1 MLYHNLLP
9 VVLSRVERLA
19 STDAKYSE
27 RCRLENYWFM
37 GEALHSLALRLPA
50 LQQHWQVKGGVIFFW
65 AEGGWGCVWAWVAC
79 NEHYTSQAAH
89 RQWDGTAV
97 APGRYVCVWLGGG
110 GGGRWREVA
119 VLGEACGQALHSLA
133 LRLPALQQLWQ
144 MC

>member
-50 LQQHWQVKGGVIFFW
+50 LQQHWQVKGGGHFL
-65 AEGGWGCVWAWVAC
+65 
-79 NEHYTSQAAH
+79 
-89 RQWDGTAV
+89 
-97 APGRYVCVWLGGG
+97 LGGG
-110 GGGRWREVA
+110 RLGLCVGWGG
-119 VLGEACGQALHSLA
+119 
-133 LRLPALQQLWQ
+133 
-144 MC
+144 M